1 MKSIL
6 IKIIVM
12 LLSFISTEFIYSQT
26 KLRKVMPEDYSK
38 WSSLTDEAISADGKW
53 FTYNLQY
60 DNAIDTLFLQNRH
73 SPKKYVFPSVTNG
86 IFSKDGKLFTA
97 LDQEKGLLLHDL
109 TTGNQHYIANVNRYE
124 FNATK
129 PYLVVLIKVEN
140 QQDLVV
146 IDYENNKKYRV
157 PNITDFYSSPEG
169 KIALVGPKEVKYISL
184 EDGFSIKTIYHDS
197 NAKFKK
203 AVWNTNGSGFAFLQE
218 LQKNG
223 LYPTNHE
230 LFYYD
235 MKINHL
241 YSLNLSESEEY
252 SGQHIATPMGTVIS
266 FSSDN
271 SQLFFYIANPQPTL
285 ETEEIVEQWES
296 LSPLEYPI
304 QKYQGNTETIA
315 KLAVWTPATKLV
327 KKLGSNELP
336 EVQLTSDRKYAIS
349 FNTLLYEPQYEYYGF
364 ADYYIT
370 SLETGKEQLL
380 LTKQS
385 ATIGAINGSP
395 DGKYINY
402 FKDNNWWIYDC
413 KLDKHTNVTHNL
425 TPSFSDSLYNYPGSQ
440 YSYKSPG
447 WSDNGELIVYDAYDI
462 WLLSPDGKVQTKITN
477 GKEQG
482 IVFRIYVESSVSK
495 NQMTLPTHEVD
506 FSKGILLEAF
516 GKDKSSGYYYMSP
529 KRELEKIVHNN
540 SMVTNLKNVAAIHS
554 YSYVEEDSATPPSF
568 KLFNYQKKTTETLI
582 QSNQHFLK
590 YEWGKAELFSYK
602 STQGDALNGI
612 LYYPSN
618 FKKGKKYPMI
628 VYIYES
634 LTKNL
639 HHYYKPT
646 VYKGDGFNSSN
657 YSLDGYLVLFPD
669 ITYQMGNPGMSA
681 VNCVASAVNEVSKK
695 GILDENNMGLIGHS
709 FGGYE
714 ASFIITQTSM
724 FAAAVAGA
732 PVTDLISNYLTMHWE
747 TERSNMWRYE
757 SQQFRMGFSPF
768 DDYIAYARNST
779 IANVSKITTPLLS
792 WTGKEDKN
800 VIWNQG
806 MELHLAM
813 RRLKKQNTFLVY
825 PTEKHILIK
834 PEAQK
839 DLNIRIK
846 EWFDSILKEH
856 PISGTDHEIEA
867 LH

>member
-1 MKSIL
+1 MKSML
-6 IKIIVM
+6 IKIIVL

-38 WSSLTDEAISADGKW
+38 WSSLTDDAISADGKW
-53 FTYNLQY
+53 FTYNLHY
-60 DNAIDTLFLQNRH
+60 DNAGDTLFLQNRH
-73 SPKKYVFPSVTNG
+73 SLKKYIFPSATNG
-86 IFSKDGKLFTA
+86 IFSKDGKFFTA
-97 LDQEKGLLLHDL
+97 LDPKKGMLLHDL
-109 TTGNQHYIANVNRYE
+109 TTGNQQYIADVIRYE
-124 FNATK
+124 FSATK
-129 PYLVVLIKVEN
+129 PYLVVLSKVEKLH
-140 QQDLVV
+140 DLIV
-146 IDYENNKKYRV
+146 IDYETNKKYRV
-157 PNITDFYSSPEG
+157 PNVTDFYSSPEG
-169 KIALVGPKEVKYISL
+169 KIAVTGLNEVKYISL

-197 NAKFKK
+197 SAKFKK
-203 AVWNTNGSGFAFLQE
+203 IVWNTNGSGFAFLQE
-218 LQKNG
+218 LQQNG
-223 LYPTNHE
+223 LSPKNHT

-235 MKINHL
+235 MNINHL
-241 YSLNLSESEEY
+241 YSLNLSESEKY
-252 SGQHIATPMGTVIS
+252 KGQHIVNQMGTVIS
-266 FSSDN
+266 FSPDN
-271 SQLFFYIANPQPTL
+271 SQLFFYITNPQPAL
-285 ETEEIVEQWES
+285 EKEEIVEQWES

-304 QKYQGNTETIA
+304 QKYQGNTATIA
-315 KLAVWTPATKLV
+315 KLAAWTPATKLV
-327 KKLGSNELP
+327 KKLGSSELP
-336 EVQLTSDRKYAIS
+336 EVQLTSDKKHAIS

-370 SLETGKEQLL
+370 FLETGKKQLL
-380 LTKQS
+380 LSKQS
-385 ATIGAINGSP
+385 ADIGAVNGSP
-395 DGKYINY
+395 NGKYINY
-402 FKDNNWWIYDC
+402 FKDTNWWIYDI
-413 KLDKHTNVTHNL
+413 KLNKHTNVTQHL
-425 TPSFSDSLYNYPGSQ
+425 IPPFSDVLYNYPGSQ
-440 YSYKSPG
+440 YNFRSPG
-447 WSDNGELIVYDAYDI
+447 WSDNSELIVYDAYDI
-462 WLLSPDGKVQTKITN
+462 WLLSPDGKKQTKITT
-477 GKEQG
+477 GREQG
-482 IVFRIYVESSVSK
+482 IIFRLYVESSASK
-495 NQMTLPTHEVD
+495 NQMTLPTHKVD
-506 FSKGILLEAF
+506 FSKGLLLEAF
-516 GKDKSSGYYYMSP
+516 GKDKSNGYYYMSS
-529 KRELEKIVHNN
+529 KGKLEKIVHNN
-540 SMVTNLKNVAAIHS
+540 SMVNNLKNAAAIHS
-554 YSYVEEDSATPPSF
+554 FSYLEEDSGKPASL

-590 YEWGKAELFSYK
+590 YEWGKAELISYQ
-602 STQGDALNGI
+602 STQGDTLNGI

-618 FKKGKKYPMI
+618 FKKGQKYPMI
-628 VYIYES
+628 VYVYES
-634 LTKNL
+634 LSKNL
-639 HHYYKPT
+639 HRYYKPT

-681 VNCVASAVNEVSKK
+681 VNCVASAVNGVLKK

-714 ASFIITQTSM
+714 ASFIITQSSM

-768 DDYIAYARNST
+768 DDYQAYTRNST

-825 PTEKHILIK
+825 PTEKHILVK

-846 EWFDSILKEH
+846 EWFDSILKKN
-856 PISGTDHEIEA
+856 PISGTNQEIEV